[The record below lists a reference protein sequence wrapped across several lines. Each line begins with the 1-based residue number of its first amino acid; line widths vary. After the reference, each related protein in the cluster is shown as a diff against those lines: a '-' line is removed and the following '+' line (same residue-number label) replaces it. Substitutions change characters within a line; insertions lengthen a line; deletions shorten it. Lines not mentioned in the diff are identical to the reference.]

1 MIIKG
6 GTILVFNI
14 KDSKKRN
21 VIKDFPREIKK
32 LEHVWI
38 PMSDGAKLAASIWLP
53 VDAEE
58 NPVPAILEYIPYRKN
73 DFTAIRDSVR
83 HPYFAGHG
91 YASIRVD
98 IRGSGDSDGILL
110 DEYLKQEQDDA
121 LDVFDWIEK
130 QPWSTGSIGMIGKS
144 WGGFNGLQVAARQH
158 PALKTIITLCSTDDR
173 YADDVH
179 YRGGN
184 LLASD
189 MLWWASTMFM
199 YNARP
204 QDPQAVGESWR
215 ENWFDRL
222 ENTPPFIEEWVR
234 HQRRDEYWKHGSI
247 CEDYS
252 DIQIPVFAVSGWQ
265 DGYTNSVFRL
275 LEHLPKES
283 KGLVGPWAHEYPE
296 VATPEPNIGFLQ
308 ECLRWW
314 DQWLK
319 GKDTGIMD
327 EPKLI
332 SWIQN
337 SELPAVTYETR
348 PGKWVGDDAWP
359 SKNVAGQSL
368 WLNEHKLVGHAEEA
382 TDAEL
387 MIPSMQEHGF
397 YAGVFCPFGQ
407 PGDLPADQRLENGK
421 SVVFTSEPLKETV
434 DLLGQP
440 TFHAEISSDQENAF
454 VAVRLSDRAPTGE
467 STLISWGMLN
477 LNHYKSHEYPE
488 ALEPGKRYQITV
500 ELDVL
505 GQQIPKGH
513 RLEVALS
520 PTYWPQA
527 WPSPKP
533 VTLTVYTGKDTRI
546 CLPVRTPQ
554 AEDESV
560 GDHFQIPEIAE
571 VMDKEI
577 LRTENRTREVSHDLV
592 NGIWK
597 LEDFSDEGERRLPFN
612 GMEYGSINKNTYT
625 IKENDPLSA
634 TVACDWELKIGR
646 GDWQTRLESHSGM
659 TSDETTFY
667 LTSTLIAYENE
678 KEVFRKTWKEEVPR
692 EFV

>member
-1 MIIKG
+1 MP
-6 GTILVFNI
+6 N
-14 KDSKKRN
+14 
-21 VIKDFPREIKK
+21 
-32 LEHVWI
+32 
-38 PMSDGAKLAASIWLP
+38 
-53 VDAEE
+53 E
-58 NPVPAILEYIPYRKN
+58 NPVPAILEYLPYRKN

-98 IRGSGDSDGILL
+98 IRGAGDSDGILL

-121 LDVFDWIEK
+121 LEVLDWISA
-130 QPWSTGSIGMIGKS
+130 QPWSTGSVGMIGKS
-144 WGGFNGLQVAARQH
+144 WGGFNGLQVAARKH

-189 MLWWASTMFM
+189 MLWWASTMFV

-204 QDPQAVGESWR
+204 QDPQVVGESWR
-215 ENWFDRL
+215 DNWLDRL
-222 ENTPPFIEEWVR
+222 KNTPPFVEEWVS
-234 HQRRDEYWKHGSI
+234 HQRRDDYWKHGSI

-252 DIQIPVFAVSGWQ
+252 DIEIPVFAVSGWQ
-265 DGYTNSVFRL
+265 DGYTNAVFRL
-275 LEHLPKES
+275 LEHLPNAS
-283 KGLVGPWAHEYPE
+283 KGLIGPWAHEYPE

-337 SELPAVTYETR
+337 SELPEVTYEKR
-348 PGKWVGDDAWP
+348 PGKWVGDVSWP
-359 SKNVAGQSL
+359 SKNVKSQKL
-368 WLNEHKLVGHAEEA
+368 WLKNQELIFEKTVA
-382 TDAEL
+382 DA
-387 MIPSMQEHGF
+387 ITVPSVQEHGF
-397 YAGVFCPFGQ
+397 YSGVFCPFGQ

-421 SVVFTSEPLKETV
+421 SVVFTSAPLEETM

-440 TFHAEISSDQENAF
+440 VFYAEVSSDQENALL
-454 VAVRLSDRAPTGE
+454 AVRLSDKAPTGE

-477 LNHYKSHEYPE
+477 LNHWQSHEHPE
-488 ALEPGKRYQITV
+488 ALIPGKKYKV
-500 ELDVL
+500 AVKLDVL

-513 RLEVALS
+513 QLEVALS

-533 VTLTVYTGKDTRI
+533 VTLTVYPGGNTYME
-546 CLPVRTPQ
+546 LPVREAQP
-554 AEDESV
+554 EDETC
-560 GDHFQIPEIAE
+560 GDHFQISETAQVI
-571 VMDKEI
+571 DREI
-577 LRTENRTREVSHDLV
+577 LRKEKRTREVRHDLV

-597 LEDFSDEGERRLPFN
+597 LEDFSDEG
-612 GMEYGSINKNTYT
+612 
-625 IKENDPLSA
+625 
-634 TVACDWELKIGR
+634 
-646 GDWQTRLESHSGM
+646 
-659 TSDETTFY
+659 
-667 LTSTLIAYENE
+667 
-678 KEVFRKTWKEEVPR
+678 
-692 EFV
+692 